1 MSTFV
6 LTLRYF
12 KQSWQL
18 LLGLKPNISF
28 GNLGSNIAST
38 IFFTASCT
46 ILSSKFA
53 IASPLTFPFSFG
65 ILTFLAGFGLYDF
78 VLSLFTMLFRFSSKL
93 KDEIIKYYLDSITD
107 EYINTSK
114 ISFNPNDFK
123 RYITKLFTH
132 LEINK
137 DTGILL
143 YKANMIHYLKDEF
156 DRIFLSKGANEIE
169 KYHYTFIS
177 GGLYNLY
184 YYWIKNNCKETPTEL
199 ANMFKD
205 FYILKGD
212 SY

>member
-1 MSTFV
+1 MDIRVEQSKKVIAESLISLMKKIDFNSITNKDITDNAG
-6 LTLRYF
+6 LSHITIYRHF
-12 KQSWQL
+12 KS
-18 LLGLKPNISF
+18 
-28 GNLGSNIAST
+28 
-38 IFFTASCT
+38 
-46 ILSSKFA
+46 
-53 IASPLTFPFSFG
+53 
-65 ILTFLAGFGLYDF
+65 
-78 VLSLFTMLFRFSSKL
+78 

-123 RYITKLFTH
+123 GYITKLFTH
-132 LEINK
+132 LERNK

-156 DRIFLSKGANEIE
+156 DRIFLAKGTTQTQ
-169 KYHYTFIS
+169 KYHYAFIS

-184 YYWIKNNCKETPTEL
+184 YYWIKNNCKETPNEL
-199 ANMFKD
+199 ANKFKD